1 MISFPWHRVP
11 TRFADFVHESAWFL
25 PAVAASIGVAAGVA
39 TTSADYEPV
48 LGTVRVT
55 VDRERDTLVAAL
67 ALLFTGLSIVLS
79 VGLSS
84 IQNVANRFSLRLMSV
99 ILRGLET
106 RLVVSVFVVA
116 LALWSPSR
124 CVCGPRTATTLPVPS
139 RCWSAWSSLS
149 CPGLPS
155 SAT

>member
-25 PAVAASIGVAAGVA
+25 PAVAASIGFAAGVA

-106 RLVVSVFVVA
+106 AWSSPCSWSPWP
-116 LALWSPSR
+116 LWSPPR
-124 CVCGPRTATTLPVPS
+124 CVCGPRTATPL
-139 RCWSAWSSLS
+139 SST
-149 CPGLPS
+149 GMVGQ
-155 SAT
+155 